1 MKDMYDYIMETPDA
15 IREVIEKSKQN
26 NEDCIRYIKG
36 KKIGHIYLVASGTSY
51 SPHYHV

>member
-36 KKIGHIYLVASGTSY
+36 KKLSLIHI
-51 SPHYHV
+51 